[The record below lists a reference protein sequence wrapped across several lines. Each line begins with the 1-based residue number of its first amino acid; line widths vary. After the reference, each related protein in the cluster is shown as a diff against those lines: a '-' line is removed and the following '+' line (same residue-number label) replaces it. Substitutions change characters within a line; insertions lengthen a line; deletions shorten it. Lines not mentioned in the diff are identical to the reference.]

1 MDGKRAI
8 GRLGSPQARLGRG
21 DPPLGRGDPRQE
33 LDRFLGYALG
43 RSRFFDAPR
52 VPFFALAAVEAA
64 SGSCEEASGTHDL

>member
-21 DPPLGRGDPRQE
+21 DPRQE

-43 RSRFFDAPR
+43 RPRFFDAPR
-52 VPFFALAAVEAA
+52 VPFSALAAVEAA